1 MKLVKPREANML
13 EFRQFSPA
21 GSSNKFARKER
32 KQILSSMHNMGKS
45 VRGLPQGG
53 GDRGIEKKIKL
64 TILFHITCG

>member
-1 MKLVKPREANML
+1 MKPREANML

-53 GDRGIEKKIKL
+53 GGIEGIEDFNINFYLKAKKL
-64 TILFHITCG
+64 N